1 MIKISIV
8 LLAASIIKIIKATI
22 IDALVVV
29 LTWIVFYRMSL
40 WLFAYFEYNPRVY
53 WVFLPAGI
61 RMISVFIFSWAGVLG
76 LFIGS
81 VITNEAEIS
90 GYVIYLAAI
99 SAISP
104 MVAKCACKWWFNI
117 PVTLQGLTGK
127 QLLAFA
133 VSGALSNALL
143 SNLYFYF
150 ADRTNSLKGF
160 FPMFVGDLLGT
171 LIIFYLIGKIL
182 KIISLKY
189 KKITP
194 PIL

>member
-1 MIKISIV
+1 MSNLTTTAV
-8 LLAASIIKIIKATI
+8 MKIIKATI
-22 IDALVVV
+22 IDTLVVV
-29 LTWIVFYRMSL
+29 LTWILFYRMSL

-61 RMISVFIFSWAGVLG
+61 RMIAVFIFGWAGVLG

-81 VITNEAEIS
+81 VITNEAQMS
-90 GYVIYLAAI
+90 SYVIYLAAI
-99 SAISP
+99 SAMSP
-104 MVAKCACKWWFNI
+104 MLAKRACKWWFNI
-117 PVTLQGLTGK
+117 PVTLQGLSSK

-150 ADRTNSLKGF
+150 TDKANSLKGF
-160 FPMFVGDLLGT
+160 FPMFVGDMLGT
-171 LIIFYLIGKIL
+171 LIIFYLIAQIL
-182 KIISLKY
+182 RLISLLH

-194 PIL
+194 SIL

>member
-1 MIKISIV
+1 VQST
-8 LLAASIIKIIKATI
+8 AALMQIIKSTI
-22 IDALVVV
+22 IDILVVV
-29 LTWIVFYRMSL
+29 LTWILFYRMSL

-61 RMISVFIFSWAGVLG
+61 RMIAVFIFGWAGVLG

-81 VITNEAEIS
+81 VITNEAQIS
-90 GYVIYLAAI
+90 SYVIYLSTI

-104 MVAKCACKWWFNI
+104 MVAKRACKWWFNI

-133 VSGALSNALL
+133 VIGALTNALL

-150 ADRTNSLKGF
+150 ATETNSLKGII
-160 FPMFVGDLLGT
+160 PMFVGDLLGT
-171 LIIFYLIGKIL
+171 LIIFYLMLKIL
-182 KIISLKY
+182 QLIFLIH
-189 KKITP
+189 KKITS

>member
-1 MIKISIV
+1 M
-8 LLAASIIKIIKATI
+8 KIIKSTI
-22 IDALVVV
+22 IDVFLVV

-61 RMISVFIFSWAGVLG
+61 RMLAVFIFGWAGVLG

-81 VITNEAEIS
+81 VITNEAQMS
-90 GYVIYLAAI
+90 SYVIYLAAI

-104 MVAKCACKWWFNI
+104 ILAKRACKWWFNI
-117 PVTLQGLTGK
+117 PVTLQGLSSK

-150 ADRTNSLKGF
+150 TAETKSLDGL

-171 LIIFYLIGKIL
+171 LLIFYLIANIL
-182 KIISLKY
+182 KLMTFIHQY
-189 KKITP
+189 TATP
-194 PIL
+194 NH

>member
-1 MIKISIV
+1 MSNLTATAV
-8 LLAASIIKIIKATI
+8 IKIIKATI
-22 IDALVVV
+22 IDVFIVV
-29 LTWIVFYRMSL
+29 LTWIVFYQMSL

-61 RMISVFIFSWAGVLG
+61 RMIAVFIFGWAGVLG

-81 VITNEAEIS
+81 VITNEAQIS
-90 GYVIYLAAI
+90 SYVIYLSTI

-104 MVAKCACKWWFNI
+104 MVAKRACKWWFNI

-133 VSGALSNALL
+133 VIGALTNALL

-150 ADRTNSLKGF
+150 ATETNSLKGII
-160 FPMFVGDLLGT
+160 PMFVGDLLGT
-171 LIIFYLIGKIL
+171 LIIFYLMLKIL
-182 KIISLKY
+182 QLIFLIH
-189 KKITP
+189 KKITS

>member
-1 MIKISIV
+1 MSNLTTTAV
-8 LLAASIIKIIKATI
+8 MKIIKATI
-22 IDALVVV
+22 IDILVVV
-29 LTWIVFYRMSL
+29 LTWILFYRMSL

-61 RMISVFIFSWAGVLG
+61 RMIAVFIFGWAGVLG

-81 VITNEAEIS
+81 IITNEVELS

-99 SAISP
+99 SAMSP
-104 MVAKCACKWWFNI
+104 MVAKRACKWWFNI
-117 PVTLQGLTGK
+117 PVTLQGLSSK
-127 QLLAFA
+127 QLLTF
-133 VSGALSNALL
+133 SITGALSNALL

-160 FPMFVGDLLGT
+160 FPMFVGDILGT
-171 LIIFYLIGKIL
+171 LIIFYLIAQIL
-182 KIISLKY
+182 RLISLLH

-194 PIL
+194 SIL

>member
-1 MIKISIV
+1 MSNLTATAV
-8 LLAASIIKIIKATI
+8 IKIIKATI
-22 IDALVVV
+22 IDVFIVV
-29 LTWIVFYRMSL
+29 LTWIVFYQMSL

-61 RMISVFIFSWAGVLG
+61 RMIAVFIFGWAGVLG

-81 VITNEAEIS
+81 IITNEVELS

-99 SAISP
+99 SAMSP
-104 MVAKCACKWWFNI
+104 MVAKRACMWRFNI
-117 PVTLQGLTGK
+117 PDTLQGLSSK

-133 VSGALSNALL
+133 ITGALSNALL

-150 ADRTNSLKGF
+150 TDRANSLKGV
-160 FPMFVGDLLGT
+160 FPMFVGDMLGT
-171 LIIFYLIGKIL
+171 LIIFYLIAQIL
-182 KIISLKY
+182 RLISLLH

-194 PIL
+194 PTL

>member
-1 MIKISIV
+1 MSNLTATAV
-8 LLAASIIKIIKATI
+8 IKIIKATI
-22 IDALVVV
+22 IDVFIVV
-29 LTWIVFYRMSL
+29 LTWIVFYQMSL

-61 RMISVFIFSWAGVLG
+61 RMIAVFIFGWAGVLG

-81 VITNEAEIS
+81 IITNEVELS

-99 SAISP
+99 SAMSP
-104 MVAKCACKWWFNI
+104 MVAKRACMWWFNI
-117 PVTLQGLTGK
+117 PDTLQGLSSK

-133 VSGALSNALL
+133 ITGALSNALL

-150 ADRTNSLKGF
+150 TDRANSLKGV
-160 FPMFVGDLLGT
+160 FPMFVGDMLGT
-171 LIIFYLIGKIL
+171 LIIFYLIAQIL
-182 KIISLKY
+182 RLISLLH

>member
-1 MIKISIV
+1 MSNLTTTAV
-8 LLAASIIKIIKATI
+8 MKIIKATI
-22 IDALVVV
+22 IDILVVV
-29 LTWIVFYRMSL
+29 LTWILFYRMSL

-61 RMISVFIFSWAGVLG
+61 RMIAVFIFGWAGVLG

-81 VITNEAEIS
+81 IITNEVELS

-99 SAISP
+99 SAMSP
-104 MVAKCACKWWFNI
+104 MVAKRACKWWFNI

-171 LIIFYLIGKIL
+171 LIIFYLIAQIL
-182 KIISLKY
+182 RLISLLH

-194 PIL
+194 SIL

>member
-1 MIKISIV
+1 MSNLTATAV
-8 LLAASIIKIIKATI
+8 IKIIKATI
-22 IDALVVV
+22 IDVFIVV
-29 LTWIVFYRMSL
+29 LTWIVFYQMSL

-61 RMISVFIFSWAGVLG
+61 RMIAVFIFGWAGVLG

-81 VITNEAEIS
+81 VITNEAQIS
-90 GYVIYLAAI
+90 SYVIYLSTI

-104 MVAKCACKWWFNI
+104 MVAKRACKWWFNI

-133 VSGALSNALL
+133 VIGALTNALL

-150 ADRTNSLKGF
+150 ATETNSLKGIIQ
-160 FPMFVGDLLGT
+160 MFVGDLLGT
-171 LIIFYLIGKIL
+171 LIIFYLMLKIL
-182 KIISLKY
+182 QLIFLIH
-189 KKITP
+189 KKITS

>member
-1 MIKISIV
+1 M
-8 LLAASIIKIIKATI
+8 KIIKSTI
-22 IDALVVV
+22 IDVFVVV

-61 RMISVFIFSWAGVLG
+61 RMIAVFIFGWAGVLG

-81 VITNEAEIS
+81 IITNEVELS

-99 SAISP
+99 SAMSP
-104 MVAKCACKWWFNI
+104 MVAKRACKWWFNI
-117 PVTLQGLTGK
+117 PDTLQGLSSK

-133 VSGALSNALL
+133 ITGALSNALL

-150 ADRTNSLKGF
+150 TDRANSLKGF
-160 FPMFVGDLLGT
+160 FPMFVGDMLGT
-171 LIIFYLIGKIL
+171 IIIFYLIVKIL
-182 KIISLKY
+182 QLIFLIH
-189 KKITP
+189 KKITA

>member
-1 MIKISIV
+1 MSNLTTTAV
-8 LLAASIIKIIKATI
+8 MKIIKATI
-22 IDALVVV
+22 IDVFIVV

-61 RMISVFIFSWAGVLG
+61 RMIAVFIFGWAGVLG

-81 VITNEAEIS
+81 VITNEAQMS
-90 GYVIYLAAI
+90 SYVIYLAAI
-99 SAISP
+99 SAMSP
-104 MVAKCACKWWFNI
+104 MLAKRACKWWFNI
-117 PVTLQGLTGK
+117 PDTLQGLSSK

-133 VSGALSNALL
+133 ITGALSNALL

-150 ADRTNSLKGF
+150 TDRANSLKGF
-160 FPMFVGDLLGT
+160 FPMFVGDMLGT
-171 LIIFYLIGKIL
+171 IIIFYLIAQIL
-182 KIISLKY
+182 RLISLLH

-194 PIL
+194 SIL